1 MKLTSRCCPRL
12 KRQRD
17 RPALHLKIEKTV
29 RTNGATSIALSAGVT
44 RAQARDELA
53 RLGLDIKQN
62 TFNVLLMR
70 VRKERHEETHAP
82 SAENGPSAPVAQ
94 GQARLDNQK
103 LEKPV
108 LQKEEKVKRGDA
120 DTLPADWLTAELT
133 PTQARALSPEQK
145 QQRRKAR
152 DKLFHPTPYDKLHVD

>member
-1 MKLTSRCCPRL
+1 MDNATFRDHFTAFAAEAERSLASRF
-12 KRQRD
+12 RD
-17 RPALHLKIEKTV
+17 AFDGIE
-29 RTNGATSIALSAGVT
+29 IALSAGVT

-70 VRKERHEETHAP
+70 VRKERDEETDTP
-82 SAENGPSAPVAQ
+82 SAENGPSTPVAPRL
-94 GQARLDNQK
+94 ARLRDQHS
-103 LEKPV
+103 EKPV
-108 LQKEEKVKRGDA
+108 LQEEKAKRGDA
-120 DTLPADWLTAELT
+120 VTLPEDWLTAELT

-152 DKLFHPTPYDKLHVD
+152 DKLFHPTPYDKLNVD

>member
-1 MKLTSRCCPRL
+1 MDNATFRDHFTVFAAEAERSLASRF
-12 KRQRD
+12 RD
-17 RPALHLKIEKTV
+17 AFDGIE
-29 RTNGATSIALSAGVT
+29 IALNAGVT
-44 RAQARDELA
+44 RSQARDELA

-108 LQKEEKVKRGDA
+108 LQKEEKVKRGEA
-120 DTLPADWLTAELT
+120 VTLPEDWLTAELT

>member
-1 MKLTSRCCPRL
+1 MDNATFRDHFTAFAAEAERSLASRF
-12 KRQRD
+12 RD
-17 RPALHLKIEKTV
+17 AFDGIE
-29 RTNGATSIALSAGVT
+29 IALNAGVT
-44 RAQARDELA
+44 RSQARDELA

-108 LQKEEKVKRGDA
+108 LQNEEKVKRGDA

-133 PTQARALSPEQK
+133 PTQARTLSPEQK

-152 DKLFHPTPYDKLHVD
+152 DKLFHPTPYDKLNVD

>member
-1 MKLTSRCCPRL
+1 MDNATFRDHFTAFAAEAERSLASRF
-12 KRQRD
+12 RD
-17 RPALHLKIEKTV
+17 AFDGIE
-29 RTNGATSIALSAGVT
+29 IALSAGVT

-70 VRKERHEETHAP
+70 VRKERDEETDAP

-103 LEKPV
+103 LEEPV
-108 LQKEEKVKRGDA
+108 LQKREKVKRGDA
-120 DTLPADWLTAELT
+120 VTFPEDWLTAELT
-133 PTQARALSPEQK
+133 PTQARALSSEQK

-152 DKLFHPTPYDKLHVD
+152 DKLFHPTPYDKLNVD

>member
-1 MKLTSRCCPRL
+1 MDNATFRDHFTVFAAKAERSLASRF
-12 KRQRD
+12 RD
-17 RPALHLKIEKTV
+17 AFDGIE
-29 RTNGATSIALSAGVT
+29 IALNAGVT
-44 RAQARDELA
+44 RSQARDELA

-152 DKLFHPTPYDKLHVD
+152 DKLFHPTPYDKLNVD

>member
-1 MKLTSRCCPRL
+1 MDNAAF
-12 KRQRD
+12 RD
-17 RPALHLKIEKTV
+17 HFAAFAAKTE
-29 RTNGATSIALSAGVT
+29 RSIASRFRDAFEGIEIALEAGVT

-70 VRKERHEETHAP
+70 VRKERAEKRDRPSVVGLSSTAMLENAP
-82 SAENGPSAPVAQ
+82 LRDQS
-94 GQARLDNQK
+94 

-108 LQKEEKVKRGDA
+108 LQRREMVKRGEV
-120 DTLPADWLTAELT
+120 TQLPEDWLTAELT
-133 PTQARALSPEQK
+133 PAQSRSLSAEQK

-152 DKLFHPTPYDKLHVD
+152 DRLFHPTPYDKLDPK

>member
-1 MKLTSRCCPRL
+1 M
-12 KRQRD
+12 D
-17 RPALHLKIEKTV
+17 
-29 RTNGATSIALSAGVT
+29 NGAFRDHFTAFAAKAERSLASRFRDAFDGIEIALKAGVT

-70 VRKERHEETHAP
+70 VRKERDEETGTPA
-82 SAENGPSAPVAQ
+82 AENGASAPVAH
-94 GQARLDNQK
+94 GQTQLEDRN

-120 DTLPADWLTAELT
+120 VTLPEDWLTAELT

-152 DKLFHPTPYDKLHVD
+152 DKLFHPTPYDKLNVD

>member
-1 MKLTSRCCPRL
+1 MDNATFRDHFTVFAAEAERSLASRF
-12 KRQRD
+12 RD
-17 RPALHLKIEKTV
+17 AFDGIE
-29 RTNGATSIALSAGVT
+29 IALNAGVT
-44 RAQARDELA
+44 RSQARDELA

-103 LEKPV
+103 LEEPV
-108 LQKEEKVKRGDA
+108 LQKREKVKRGDA
-120 DTLPADWLTAELT
+120 VTFPEDWLTAELT

-152 DKLFHPTPYDKLHVD
+152 DKLFHPTPYDKLNVD